1 MKYKKVYVIDGIRT
15 PIGNFGGA
23 LKEYSAPIMGAI
35 LIKNLSLKYNLQKV
49 GIDGV
54 ILGNV
59 LQAGL
64 GQNIARQAALGAE
77 LSCNTPCLTVNKV
90 CGSALK
96 AIDIAYRNI
105 VSGYGK
111 LYIAGGVES
120 MSNAPYLL
128 KGARWGYKIGD
139 SEIID
144 EMVADGLWC
153 PFSNVHMGELTDR
166 MAKEFAISREEQD
179 EFAFNSHKK
188 AIAAIETKRF
198 TNEIIPVDIKDK
210 KGNVT
215 SSFTTD
221 EHPRKDTTPEKLSS
235 LKPAFTKDGT
245 VTAGNSSG
253 INDGAVTLLLCSED
267 KLGELELSPMAQIL
281 EITEVGTEPAYFGT
295 APIYAVEKALKNLD
309 QKIDSIELFEFNEA
323 FAAQSLYVVKNLN
336 IDKDIVNVNGGAIA
350 LGHPIGASGARI
362 AVTLVHEMQK
372 RQSSLGI
379 ASLCI
384 GSGEGMA
391 IVLKRFK

>member
-1 MKYKKVYVIDGIRT
+1 MKYNKIYIVDAVRT

-23 LKEYSAPIMGAI
+23 LKEYSAPKLGTI
-35 LIKNLSLKYNLQKV
+35 LIKNLAAKYDLKKV
-49 GIDGV
+49 GVDGV

-59 LQAGL
+59 LSAGL
-64 GQNIARQAALGAE
+64 GQNPARQAALGAE
-77 LSCNTPCLTVNKV
+77 LDYDTPCLTVNKV

-105 VSGYGK
+105 ASRYGK

-128 KGARWGYKIGD
+128 KNARWGVKIGNT
-139 SEIID
+139 EITD
-144 EMVADGLWC
+144 EMIADGLWC
-153 PFSNVHMGELTDR
+153 PFNNVHMGELTDR
-166 MAKEFAISREEQD
+166 MAKEFSISRQEQD
-179 EFAFNSHKK
+179 EFAFNSSKK
-188 AIAAIETKRF
+188 AFLAIEGAKFLDETV
-198 TNEIIPVDIKDK
+198 PVDIKDK

-215 SSFTTD
+215 SIFNID
-221 EHPRKDTTPEKLSS
+221 EHPRKDTTIEKISS

-245 VTAGNSSG
+245 ATAGNSSG
-253 INDGAVTLLLCSED
+253 INDGAAILLLCSED
-267 KLGELELSPMAQIL
+267 KLAELGLSPMAQIL
-281 EITEVGTEPAYFGT
+281 DITEFGIKPEYFGIT
-295 APIYAVEKALKNLD
+295 PVYAVEKALKNLD
-309 QKIDSIELFEFNEA
+309 LKIGSIELAEFNEA
-323 FAAQSLYVVKNLN
+323 FAAQSLYVIRNLN
-336 IDKDIVNVNGGAIA
+336 IDSAIVNVNGGAIA

-362 AVTLVHEMQK
+362 VVTLVHEMQK
-372 RQSSLGI
+372 RQTNLGI